1 MNKKV
6 KTGSNYNPLVHGDP
20 EILVAFNEKNLFG
33 SNYVLS
39 HEKARES
46 LFPQA
51 AQSSVPI
58 ILVPKLN
65 PFLHSNHIPS
75 NAEVSEQ
82 EVNTGSSSHANTNSK
97 AAPTNAASGVPMGLV
112 GSLILV
118 LLGLIVVRHIVAPI
132 VLFAVFWV
140 LVGALAYGLLRM
152 YLYSGLSTTFVN
164 TFYILIGIAL
174 IAYIAVLQS
183 GKAVSSYLPSF

>member
-1 MNKKV
+1 V
-6 KTGSNYNPLVHGDP
+6 KT
-20 EILVAFNEKNLFG
+20 
-33 SNYVLS
+33 
-39 HEKARES
+39 
-46 LFPQA
+46 
-51 AQSSVPI
+51 VPI
-58 ILVPKLN
+58 IVL
-65 PFLHSNHIPS
+65 
-75 NAEVSEQ
+75 
-82 EVNTGSSSHANTNSK
+82 TNSK
-97 AAPTNAASGVPMGLV
+97 AAPTNAASGVSMGLL

-118 LLGLIVVRHIVAPI
+118 VVSLMVLRHIVAPI

>member
-1 MNKKV
+1 MTKKGS
-6 KTGSNYNPLVHGDP
+6 KTRVHNASNNNSNYNNPFSPD
-20 EILVAFNEKNLFG
+20 F
-33 SNYVLS
+33 LS
-39 HEKARES
+39 TVGVE
-46 LFPQA
+46 P
-51 AQSSVPI
+51 
-58 ILVPKLN
+58 LN
-65 PFLHSNHIPS
+65 PFLKSNNIPS
-75 NAEVSEQ
+75 NYAQSATKVKT
-82 EVNTGSSSHANTNSK
+82 VPTVPVTTAK
-97 AAPTNAASGVPMGLV
+97 AAPTNAASGVQMGLV

-118 LLGLIVVRHIVAPI
+118 LMGLIVVRHIVAPI

>member
-1 MNKKV
+1 MTKKGSKSRV
-6 KTGSNYNPLVHGDP
+6 HNASNNNSNYNNPFSPDFLSTVRVEP
-20 EILVAFNEKNLFG
+20 FNPFLESNNIP
-33 SNYVLS
+33 SNY
-39 HEKARES
+39 
-46 LFPQA
+46 
-51 AQSSVPI
+51 AQSATNVKTVPI
-58 ILVPKLN
+58 ILV
-65 PFLHSNHIPS
+65 
-75 NAEVSEQ
+75 
-82 EVNTGSSSHANTNSK
+82 TNSK
-97 AAPTNAASGVPMGLV
+97 AAPATTNAGSGVSMGLV

-118 LLGLIVVRHIVAPI
+118 LAGLMVVRHIVAPI

-152 YLYSGLSTTFVN
+152 YMYSGLSTTFVN

>member
-1 MNKKV
+1 MTKKSTNTRSRNSSTNNLNYNNPFSPDSLSTIRV
-6 KTGSNYNPLVHGDP
+6 KSFNPFSESNDIPSNY
-20 EILVAFNEKNLFG
+20 
-33 SNYVLS
+33 
-39 HEKARES
+39 
-46 LFPQA
+46 
-51 AQSSVPI
+51 AQSASNGKTVPI
-58 ILVPKLN
+58 IV
-65 PFLHSNHIPS
+65 
-75 NAEVSEQ
+75 V
-82 EVNTGSSSHANTNSK
+82 TNSK
-97 AAPTNAASGVPMGLV
+97 AEPTTQNAASGVSMGLL

-118 LLGLIVVRHIVAPI
+118 VVGLMVLRHIVAPI

>member
-1 MNKKV
+1 MTKKA
-6 KTGSNYNPLVHGDP
+6 TSTNNSNYNNPFSPNFITTVP
-20 EILVAFNEKNLFG
+20 VKSFNPFSESTDIP
-33 SNYVLS
+33 SNYV
-39 HEKARES
+39 
-46 LFPQA
+46 
-51 AQSSVPI
+51 QSVANVKTVPI
-58 ILVPKLN
+58 IV
-65 PFLHSNHIPS
+65 
-75 NAEVSEQ
+75 V
-82 EVNTGSSSHANTNSK
+82 TNSK
-97 AAPTNAASGVPMGLV
+97 AAPKNAASGVSMGLL

-118 LLGLIVVRHIVAPI
+118 LVGLMVVRHIVAPI

-152 YLYSGLSTTFVN
+152 YLYSGLSTTFTN

>member
-1 MNKKV
+1 MTKKA
-6 KTGSNYNPLVHGDP
+6 TSTNNSNYNNPFSPNFITTVP
-20 EILVAFNEKNLFG
+20 VKSFNPFSESKDIP
-33 SNYVLS
+33 SNYV
-39 HEKARES
+39 
-46 LFPQA
+46 
-51 AQSSVPI
+51 QSVANVKTVPI
-58 ILVPKLN
+58 IV
-65 PFLHSNHIPS
+65 
-75 NAEVSEQ
+75 V
-82 EVNTGSSSHANTNSK
+82 TNSK
-97 AAPTNAASGVPMGLV
+97 AAPKNAASGVSMGLL

-118 LLGLIVVRHIVAPI
+118 LVGLMVVRHIVAPI

-152 YLYSGLSTTFVN
+152 YLYSGLSTTFTN

>member
-1 MNKKV
+1 MTKKIISNKKIRQ
-6 KTGSNYNPLVHGDP
+6 GSNYNPLVHGDP
-20 EILVAFNEKNLFG
+20 EILVAFNEKNPFG

-46 LFPQA
+46 IFPQA

-58 ILVPKLN
+58 IGVTK
-65 PFLHSNHIPS
+65 
-75 NAEVSEQ
+75 A
-82 EVNTGSSSHANTNSK
+82 K

-118 LLGLIVVRHIVAPI
+118 LMGLIVVRHIVAPI

-152 YLYSGLSTTFVN
+152 YMYSGLSTTFVN

>member
-1 MNKKV
+1 MTKKIMNKKV

-20 EILVAFNEKNLFG
+20 EILVAFNEKNPFG

-46 LFPQA
+46 IFPQ
-51 AQSSVPI
+51 
-58 ILVPKLN
+58 
-65 PFLHSNHIPS
+65 
-75 NAEVSEQ
+75 
-82 EVNTGSSSHANTNSK
+82 

-118 LLGLIVVRHIVAPI
+118 LMGLIVVRHIVAPI

>member
-1 MNKKV
+1 MTKKSTNTRVRNSSTNNLNNNNPFLPDSLSTISIKSFNPFSESNDIPSNYAQSAANV
-6 KTGSNYNPLVHGDP
+6 KT
-20 EILVAFNEKNLFG
+20 
-33 SNYVLS
+33 
-39 HEKARES
+39 
-46 LFPQA
+46 
-51 AQSSVPI
+51 VPI
-58 ILVPKLN
+58 IVL
-65 PFLHSNHIPS
+65 
-75 NAEVSEQ
+75 
-82 EVNTGSSSHANTNSK
+82 TNSK
-97 AAPTNAASGVPMGLV
+97 AAPTNAASGVSMGLL

-118 LLGLIVVRHIVAPI
+118 VVSLMVLRHIVAPI

>member
-1 MNKKV
+1 MTKKSLSNKQIRA
-6 KTGSNYNPLVHGDP
+6 GSNYNPLVHGDP
-20 EILVAFNEKNLFG
+20 DIMVAFNENNPFG
-33 SNYVLS
+33 SNFVLPEEVAQKMRFS
-39 HEKARES
+39 S
-46 LFPQA
+46 P

-58 ILVPKLN
+58 IVVTK
-65 PFLHSNHIPS
+65 
-75 NAEVSEQ
+75 A
-82 EVNTGSSSHANTNSK
+82 K

-118 LLGLIVVRHIVAPI
+118 LTGLIVVRHIVAPI

>member
-1 MNKKV
+1 MTKKIISNKKIRQ
-6 KTGSNYNPLVHGDP
+6 GSNYNPLVHGDP
-20 EILVAFNEKNLFG
+20 EILVAFNEKNPFG

-46 LFPQA
+46 IFPQ
-51 AQSSVPI
+51 
-58 ILVPKLN
+58 
-65 PFLHSNHIPS
+65 
-75 NAEVSEQ
+75 
-82 EVNTGSSSHANTNSK
+82 

-118 LLGLIVVRHIVAPI
+118 LMGLIVVRHIVAPI

-152 YLYSGLSTTFVN
+152 YMYSGLSTTFVN